1 MVSLCRVAKDRFGYA
16 LANGI
21 VGLYGGS
28 ERFWRIKVCVF
39 SMYTCT
45 CTGETWEEGKE
56 GGREGGREGGK
67 EGGRE
72 GGWEEWR
79 E

>member
-28 ERFWRIKVCVF
+28 ERFWRIKVCDKVLLVLYNERCRDNA
-39 SMYTCT
+39 MRDREEEM
-45 CTGETWEEGKE
+45 GEC
-56 GGREGGREGGK
+56 
-67 EGGRE
+67 
-72 GGWEEWR
+72 
-79 E
+79 